1 MKENWF
7 PNFLLS
13 CAIFWY
19 LNNLTSS
26 TKNISFKDRWKK
38 DMHVQTY
45 GYLCLHTSLN
55 CACLIGTWVKYK
67 IFYTALIFI
76 DRLLSIT
83 SLFISLLWIICNK
96 LIISILV
103 QLARSIDNALFVVMS
118 LSTSWIYLY
127 YHYWL
132 RQSNSGINHITE
144 YSRLFVVGCGCTGI
158 CLNHILMFIYESKY
172 TS

>member
-1 MKENWF
+1 ME
-7 PNFLLS
+7 
-13 CAIFWY
+13 
-19 LNNLTSS
+19 
-26 TKNISFKDRWKK
+26 KDI
-38 DMHVQTY
+38 HVHTY

-144 YSRLFVVGCGCTGI
+144 YSRLFVVGCGYTGI